1 MDIGILHVPAP
12 LRSAYPVPGIG
23 ATIGLAYAF
32 YLFPL
37 DFFEGH
43 GAFWQAPPI
52 EDIATEI
59 TALRYY
65 VADQWHFPLFRTVG
79 IAPPRGISITYMDA
93 LPLLAV
99 FAKFLKHVFSV
110 EWNYFGLW
118 IGLCFVLQGLS
129 AVFLL
134 QALGVRGWLPAAT
147 VAALAVFT
155 PAFLFRLFHTALNG
169 HFLILLALA
178 LYFLAIRRSAFD
190 RVWPWFCSLAWVSL
204 WVQAYFFVMI
214 LTIFIGTAVQTAVRH
229 RRGWPLAA
237 AAIGVCIGGSLL
249 LMWVS
254 GFFWERSGWDPLAI
268 GSPKWF
274 GIGSMNVLSPVIP
287 QWSEFFP
294 GIAKAFGAAKGPY
307 AAVGVIDA
315 TGGQYEGYNYLGAGI
330 LLLAAVALWLVRRDF
345 ALLLRKHWGLIAACV
360 ALTALAV
367 THRIEVGKWELLLF
381 DEVPLV
387 LENIRSSGKLF
398 WPVGYLATAGAV
410 ALIAHRAGRY
420 LGPAML
426 VCAVAL
432 QIGDTAWIRDW
443 QRNWATHG
451 YAFPIPAKPWT
462 DLIRMHEALSIFPT
476 SGCAPA
482 SNSWKLIADLA
493 FHASAS
499 GTPVNTA
506 AIDHPKSVD
515 CAVEAMSVGHAE
527 LDNAGLLVFLDP
539 RYAAAFAAGHDD
551 YRQLCRAFDRG
562 IACSKIWS
570 NIEQSGLGGIF
581 TPI

>member
-118 IGLCFVLQGLS
+118 IGLCYVLQGLS

-387 LENIRSSGKLF
+387 LENIRSSGRLF

-410 ALIAHRAGRY
+410 ALIAHRAGRLCVSDPGKAVDRSHSDARSAVDISDLRLCPGVEFLEADRRPRISRLGVGY
-420 LGPAML
+420 AREYRRDRPPEERRLRGRGDVGQACGARQRGPAC
-426 VCAVAL
+426 VPRSAL
-432 QIGDTAWIRDW
+432 CGSIR
-443 QRNWATHG
+443 RR
-451 YAFPIPAKPWT
+451 PWR
-462 DLIRMHEALSIFPT
+462 LSAALPSI
-476 SGCAPA
+476 
-482 SNSWKLIADLA
+482 
-493 FHASAS
+493 
-499 GTPVNTA
+499 
-506 AIDHPKSVD
+506 
-515 CAVEAMSVGHAE
+515 
-527 LDNAGLLVFLDP
+527 
-539 RYAAAFAAGHDD
+539 
-551 YRQLCRAFDRG
+551 
-562 IACSKIWS
+562 
-570 NIEQSGLGGIF
+570 
-581 TPI
+581 